1 MTKKEARK
9 RSLHF
14 HILPSVHIAHMLRI
28 ARNDASYVTFID
40 VHDEY
45 CHSKHIPR
53 EAPFAKILEK
63 LRAHEETK
71 PVGLLYTISGSRR
84 HFLITVSP

>member
-1 MTKKEARK
+1 
-9 RSLHF
+9 
-14 HILPSVHIAHMLRI
+14 MLRI
-28 ARNDASYVTFID
+28 ARNDASYVTFLD

-45 CHSKHIPR
+45 SHSKHIPR

-71 PVGLLYTISGSRR
+71 PVGSLSSRLPDPSLI
-84 HFLITVSP
+84 FL

>member
-1 MTKKEARK
+1 
-9 RSLHF
+9 
-14 HILPSVHIAHMLRI
+14 MLRI
-28 ARNDASYVTFID
+28 ARNDASYVTFLD

-45 CHSKHIPR
+45 CHSKRIPR

-71 PVGLLYTISGSRR
+71 PVGLLSARLPDPSAV
-84 HFLITVSP
+84 F

>member
-1 MTKKEARK
+1 
-9 RSLHF
+9 
-14 HILPSVHIAHMLRI
+14 MLRI
-28 ARNDASYVTFID
+28 ARNDASYVTFLD

-71 PVGLLYTISGSRR
+71 PVRLLSSTSSFQRYS
-84 HFLITVSP
+84 LITIVL

>member
-9 RSLHF
+9 RSLQF
-14 HILPSVHIAHMLRI
+14 HILPSVHIGHMLRI
-28 ARNDASYVTFID
+28 ARNDASYVTLID
-40 VHDEY
+40 VYDEY

-53 EAPFAKILEK
+53 EAPFAKLMEK

-71 PVGLLYTISGSRR
+71 PVSSLCAISWSRR
-84 HFLITVSP
+84 YCLITVAP

>member
-28 ARNDASYVTFID
+28 ARNDASYVTFLD

-71 PVGLLYTISGSRR
+71 PVSLCCR
-84 HFLITVSP
+84 SPDPGAIF

>member
-1 MTKKEARK
+1 
-9 RSLHF
+9 
-14 HILPSVHIAHMLRI
+14 MLRI
-28 ARNDASYVTFID
+28 ARNDASYVTFLD
-40 VHDEY
+40 AHDEY

-71 PVGLLYTISGSRR
+71 PVGLLSARFPDPGAISDNLCFVESNPRR
-84 HFLITVSP
+84 VFEYARRDQGRD